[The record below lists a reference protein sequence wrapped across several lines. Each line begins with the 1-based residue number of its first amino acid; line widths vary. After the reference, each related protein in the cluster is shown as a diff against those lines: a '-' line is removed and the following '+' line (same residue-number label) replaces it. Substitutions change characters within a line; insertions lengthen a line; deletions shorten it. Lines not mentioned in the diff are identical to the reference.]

1 MDADSEAG
9 QEHPYL
15 YGDQFTVTQD
25 IFTSPGKVSTT
36 LLKENS
42 LPLKCQQMGKRPTN
56 MIMIIS

>member
-1 MDADSEAG
+1 MDADSKAG

-15 YGDQFTVTQD
+15 YRDQFIVTQD
-25 IFTSPGKVSTT
+25 IFTSPRKVSTT

-42 LPLKCQQMGKRPTN
+42 LPLKCQQMGKRSTN